1 MAHPT
6 RGVAQRTGSCC
17 WKSASAD
24 ALAARAAQ
32 HGGYAARVEPLP
44 VQEPSVP
51 PHLSLRRRL
60 DRFGGTLVLAVLAGV
75 LAGLAAVALR
85 SALHTASAALVGR
98 FADPGSAAFL
108 AFRPELLLLP
118 TLGGLASGL
127 LVQGLLRM
135 PPAHG
140 TNQLVHA
147 FHRRDG
153 VLPLGGPAA
162 RAVACVGVI
171 ASGGSAGPEGP
182 IAGLGAA
189 IGSTLGRFFELTPR
203 ARRTLLVAGCAAGV
217 GAIFR
222 CPLGG
227 ALFACSVL
235 YRRPE
240 LEASAL
246 VAAFIASAVGYAT
259 FSSFIGFGG
268 FLLADADQLAFQSA
282 LELPVYVVLGVV
294 CGAAAIVFA
303 RLVKGTE
310 ARFAESRIPLW
321 LRPALGGLAAG
332 ALACLLPQVMD
343 GEYRVIQ
350 NALDGSFFAGAARSW
365 NTWALLLAAIVLA
378 KAVATAFTVGSGA
391 AGGVLG
397 PSLWIGGAIGATLGA
412 LGEAVA
418 PGLMPDAVRSA
429 LIPVGMGG
437 VLAAA
442 LRTPIA
448 AIVMVMEMTGSYG
461 LIVPLMIVCMSA
473 YLVGA
478 REGLIEEQVP
488 GASDSP
494 AHAGDAVVGLLERV
508 RVHEAMR
515 GVWPAVVE
523 RSTPLAR
530 VVAALPQG
538 DAPLAVVVEQ
548 GRAVGVIAVAEL
560 RDVLGSEELP
570 AVVIAADV
578 MSAPTAELAPDHTL
592 YEALSR
598 LERSGADALP
608 VLDPRDGSFL
618 GVLTRA
624 AVHERVVGHL
634 AHVREQLLREHT
646 GLAAFEEQSQ
656 LVSLLSGLPSPEA
669 GTVVRIPVEAAL
681 VGRSLRDVDFRR
693 TRGGIVLAIQCADR
707 RVISPPDPAR
717 PLRADDRL
725 VVLR

>member
-1 MAHPT
+1 
-6 RGVAQRTGSCC
+6 
-17 WKSASAD
+17 
-24 ALAARAAQ
+24 
-32 HGGYAARVEPLP
+32 LP
-44 VQEPSVP
+44 VQEPTVSIA
-51 PHLSLRRRL
+51 SILRRRL
-60 DRFGGTLVLAVLAGV
+60 DRFGGTLVLAVGAGV

-85 SALHTASAALVGR
+85 GALRAASAALIGR
-98 FADPGSAAFL
+98 FADPASAGFL
-108 AFRPELLLLP
+108 AFRPEILLLP
-118 TLGGLASGL
+118 ALGGLASGL
-127 LVQGLLRM
+127 LVQGALRM

-140 TNQLVHA
+140 TNQLVLA

-153 VLPLGGPAA
+153 VLPLGAPAA
-162 RAVACVGVI
+162 RAAACVGVI
-171 ASGGSAGPEGP
+171 GCGGSAGPEGP

-203 ARRTLLVAGCAAGV
+203 ARRVLLVAGCAAGV

-246 VAAFIASAVGYAT
+246 VAAFVASAVGYAT

-282 LELPVYVVLGVV
+282 FELPVYVVLGVA
-294 CGAAAIVFA
+294 CGGASIVFA
-303 RLVKGTE
+303 RLVKQTE
-310 ARFAESRIPLW
+310 VRFARMQGVPLW

-332 ALACLLPQVMD
+332 AVACALPQVMD
-343 GEYRVIQ
+343 GEYRTIQ
-350 NALDGSFFAGAARSW
+350 SALDGSFFAGAARSW
-365 NTWALLLAAIVLA
+365 NSWALLLGAIVLG

-391 AGGVLG
+391 SGGVLG
-397 PSLWIGGAIGATLGA
+397 PSLWLGGAIGAWLGA

-418 PGLMPDAVRSA
+418 PGFLPEAVRSA

-461 LIVPLMIVCMSA
+461 LIVPLMVVCMSA
-473 YLVGA
+473 YLVGS

-488 GASDSP
+488 SAADSP

-530 VVAALPQG
+530 VVAALPPG
-538 DAPLAVVVEQ
+538 EAPLAVVLER

-560 RDVLGSEELP
+560 RDVLGTEELP
-570 AVVIAADV
+570 PIVIAEDV
-578 MSAPTAELAPDHTL
+578 MSPPSAALAPDNTL

-624 AVHERVVGHL
+624 AVHEHVVGHL
-634 AHVREQLLREHT
+634 SRVREQLLREHA

-669 GTVVRIPVEAAL
+669 GTIVRVPVEAEL
-681 VGRSLRDVDFRR
+681 VGRSLREVDFRR
-693 TRGGIVLAIQCADR
+693 TRGGVVLAIQTADH

-725 VVLR
+725 VVLQ

>member
-1 MAHPT
+1 M
-6 RGVAQRTGSCC
+6 
-17 WKSASAD
+17 
-24 ALAARAAQ
+24 
-32 HGGYAARVEPLP
+32 
-44 VQEPSVP
+44 PSVTF
-51 PHLSLRRRL
+51 LRRRL
-60 DRFGGTLVLAVLAGV
+60 DRLGGTLVLAVVAGV

-85 SALHTASAALVGR
+85 TALHAASLAWVGR
-98 FADPGSAAFL
+98 FVDPGSAEFL
-108 AFRPELLLLP
+108 IFRPEILLLP
-118 TLGGLASGL
+118 ALGGLASGV
-127 LVQGLLRM
+127 LVQGVLRM

-153 VLPLGGPAA
+153 VLPLGAPAA
-162 RAVACVGVI
+162 RAAASVGVI

-203 ARRTLLVAGCAAGV
+203 ARRVLLVAGCAAGV

-268 FLLADADQLAFQSA
+268 YLFEEADRLAFQSA
-282 LELPVYVVLGVV
+282 LELPVYVALGLA
-294 CGAAAIVFA
+294 CGVASIVFA
-303 RLVKGTE
+303 RLVKQTE
-310 ARFAESRIPLW
+310 GFFAGLRRIPLW

-332 ALACLLPQVMD
+332 AVACALPQVMG
-343 GEYRVIQ
+343 GEYRAIQ
-350 NALDGSFFAGAARSW
+350 NALDGSFFAETSRSP
-365 NTWALLLAAIVLA
+365 TAWALLLGAIVLG

-391 AGGVLG
+391 SGGVLG
-397 PSLWIGGAIGATLGA
+397 PSLWIGGAIGAWLGA
-412 LGEAVA
+412 FGEAVA
-418 PGLMPDAVRSA
+418 PGALPEAVRSA

-437 VLAAA
+437 VLAGA

-448 AIVMVMEMTGSYG
+448 AIVMVIEMTGSYG
-461 LIVPLMIVCMSA
+461 LIVPLMVVCMSA
-473 YLVGA
+473 YLVGS

-488 GASDSP
+488 AAADSP
-494 AHAGDAVVGLLERV
+494 AHAGDALVGLLERV

-523 RSTPLAR
+523 RSTPLAS
-530 VVAALPQG
+530 VVAALPPG
-538 DAPLAVVVEQ
+538 EAPLAVVVEH
-548 GRAVGVIAVAEL
+548 GRAVGVIAVAQL
-560 RDVLGSEELP
+560 RDVLGTDEVP
-570 AVVIAADV
+570 DVVIAEDV
-578 MSAPTAELAPDHTL
+578 MSPPTAALAPDNTL

-608 VLDPRDGSFL
+608 VVEPRERTFL

-634 AHVREQLLREHT
+634 AHVREQLLREHA

-656 LVSLLSGLPSPEA
+656 LASLLSGLPSPEA
-669 GTVVRIPVEAAL
+669 GTIVRVPVEAEL
-681 VGRSLRDVDFRR
+681 VGRSLREVDFRR
-693 TRGGIVLAIQCADR
+693 TRGGVVLAIQTADR
-707 RVISPPDPAR
+707 HVISPPDPAR

-725 VVLR
+725 VVLQ

>member
-1 MAHPT
+1 MSP
-6 RGVAQRTGSCC
+6 Q
-17 WKSASAD
+17 
-24 ALAARAAQ
+24 
-32 HGGYAARVEPLP
+32 
-44 VQEPSVP
+44 
-51 PHLSLRRRL
+51 LSLRRRL
-60 DRFGGTLVLAVLAGV
+60 DRFGGTLVLAVGAGV

-85 SALHTASAALVGR
+85 SALHAASAALVGR
-98 FADPGSAAFL
+98 FADPGAAEFL

-118 TLGGLASGL
+118 ALGGLASGVF
-127 LVQGLLRM
+127 VQGLLRL

-140 TNQLVHA
+140 TNQLVLA

-153 VLPLGGPAA
+153 VLPLGPPAA
-162 RAVACVGVI
+162 RAAACVGVI

-282 LELPVYVVLGVV
+282 LELPVYVVLGVT

-303 RLVKGTE
+303 RLVKATE
-310 ARFAESRIPLW
+310 SRFAGLSRVPLW

-332 ALACLLPQVMD
+332 ALACALPQVMD
-343 GEYRVIQ
+343 VEYRVIQ
-350 NALDGSFFAGAARSW
+350 NALDGSFFAGTGRSW
-365 NTWALLLAAIVLA
+365 NTWALVLAAIVLG
-378 KAVATAFTVGSGA
+378 KALATAFTVGSGA

-397 PSLWIGGAIGATLGA
+397 PSLWIGGAVGAWLGA
-412 LGEAVA
+412 FGEALV
-418 PGLMPDAVRSA
+418 PGLMPEALRSA

-508 RVHEAMR
+508 RVQEAMR

-530 VVAALPQG
+530 VVAALPPG
-538 DAPLAVVVEQ
+538 EAPLAVVVER

-560 RDVLGSEELP
+560 SSILGSEELP

-578 MSAPTAELAPDHTL
+578 MSAPSAVLAPDETL

-656 LVSLLSGLPSPEA
+656 LMSLLSGLPSPQA
-669 GTVVRIPVEAAL
+669 GTIVRVPVEAEL
-681 VGRSLRDVDFRR
+681 VGRSLREVDFRR
-693 TRGGIVLAIQCADR
+693 TRGGVVLAIQCADR
-707 RVISPPDPAR
+707 SIISPPDPAR
-717 PLRADDRL
+717 ALRADDRL
-725 VVLR
+725 VVLH

>member
-1 MAHPT
+1 
-6 RGVAQRTGSCC
+6 
-17 WKSASAD
+17 
-24 ALAARAAQ
+24 
-32 HGGYAARVEPLP
+32 
-44 VQEPSVP
+44 VP
-51 PHLSLRRRL
+51 PAPNLRARL
-60 DRFGGTLVLAVLAGV
+60 DRFGGTLVLAVGAGV

-85 SALHTASAALVGR
+85 TALHFASEALVGR
-98 FADPGSAAFL
+98 FADPGSAAL
-108 AFRPELLLLP
+108 LSFRPEILMLP
-118 TLGGLASGL
+118 ALGGLASGL
-127 LVQGLLRM
+127 LVQGLLGL

-153 VLPLGGPAA
+153 VLPLGGPSA

-189 IGSTLGRFFELTPR
+189 IGSLLGRFFELTPR
-203 ARRTLLVAGCAAGV
+203 ARRVLLVAGCAAGV

-259 FSSFIGFGG
+259 FSSFTGFGG
-268 FLLADADQLAFQSA
+268 FLLADADQLAFRSA
-282 LELPVYVVLGVV
+282 LELPVYVALGVA
-294 CGAAAIVFA
+294 CGGAAIVFS
-303 RLVKGTE
+303 RTVKATE
-310 ARFAESRIPLW
+310 QRFEALQRVPSW

-332 ALACLLPQVMD
+332 AVACVLPQVMD
-343 GEYRVIQ
+343 GEYRAIQ
-350 NALDGSFFAGAARSW
+350 NALDGSFFEGISRSW
-365 NTWALLLAAIVLA
+365 GAWALLLGAIALGKV
-378 KAVATAFTVGSGA
+378 VATAFTVGSGA

-397 PSLWIGGAIGATLGA
+397 PSLWIGGAIGAWLGA
-412 LGEAVA
+412 VGEAVV
-418 PGLMPDAVRSA
+418 PGVLSPELRSA
-429 LIPVGMGG
+429 LIPVGMAG

-461 LIVPLMIVCMSA
+461 LIVPLMVVCMSA

-478 REGLIEEQVP
+478 RAGLIDDQVP
-488 GASDSP
+488 TAADSP
-494 AHAGDAVVGLLERV
+494 AHAGDVVVGLLERA

-523 RSTPLAR
+523 RATSLAR
-530 VVAALPQG
+530 IVASMPLG
-538 DAPLAVVVEQ
+538 EAPLAVVVEG
-548 GRAVGVIAVAEL
+548 GRVVGVIAVAEL
-560 RDVLGSEELP
+560 REVLGTDELP
-570 AVVIAADV
+570 HAVIAEDV
-578 MSAPTAELAPDHTL
+578 MSAPSATVAPDQTL
-592 YEALSR
+592 YEALSV
-598 LERSGADALP
+598 LERSGADAVP
-608 VLDPRDGSFL
+608 VIDGRDGGFL

-624 AVHERVVGHL
+624 GVHERVVGHL
-634 AHVREQLLREHT
+634 AHAREQLLREHS

-669 GTVVRIPVEAAL
+669 GSIVRVPVDAEL
-681 VGRSLRDVDFRR
+681 VGRSLREVDFRR
-693 TRGGIVLAIQCADR
+693 TRGGVVLAIQTADHR
-707 RVISPPDPAR
+707 IISPPDPAR

-725 VVLR
+725 VILR